1 MVKPLGLVVTCGC
14 GGLGRVEPGATW
26 SCPSCGRTYETAD
39 IPGDEYAAVASEV
52 NRTKLRALAG
62 FAVIAAVFVPLG
74 FVLGAELW
82 ITGAV
87 VLAVFYF
94 AYGPKLKRD
103 VRRIVG
109 GLPRWT
115 VREHDEGPTG
125 T

>member
-1 MVKPLGLVVTCGC
+1 MKPLALIVTCDC
-14 GGLGRVEPGATW
+14 GEHGRVEPGATW

-52 NRTKLRALAG
+52 NRTKLRALVG
-62 FAVIAAVFVPLG
+62 FAVIVAVFVPLG
-74 FVLGAELW
+74 FLLGAELW

-103 VRRIVG
+103 VRRIVRD
-109 GLPRWT
+109 LPRWE
-115 VREHDEGPTG
+115 VRGHQEGTPG
-125 T
+125 S

>member
-1 MVKPLGLVVTCGC
+1 VKPLALVVSCGC
-14 GGLGRVEPGATW
+14 GERGRVEPGASW
-26 SCPSCGRTYETAD
+26 SCPVCGRTYDTAD

-52 NRTKLRALAG
+52 NRTKLRALIG

-74 FVLGAELW
+74 FLLGAELW

-103 VRRIVG
+103 VRRIVRD
-109 GLPRWT
+109 LPLWEI
-115 VREHDEGPTG
+115 REHEEGTPG
-125 T
+125 S